1 MKQSFY
7 NHIEDDGTNYALY
20 NCRTDEL
27 VLMNPD
33 LKRLWTAHAATDVDA
48 LRTIHPTFY
57 AYLCEKGFLVDD
69 ALDEVQDYVDELA
82 RSDQSGATFS
92 IHINPT
98 LNCNMRCWYCYEKHR
113 PGTAM
118 SDEVRQ
124 RVERLMERKVAGAEL
139 RLLTL
144 FFFGGEPLMEF
155 DTVVWPLL
163 NAAVR
168 LCEAHGKALAVH
180 FTSNAYLL
188 TPERIVRLASLRLTY
203 PVSWQITLDGGRA
216 VHNRVRHTAAREA
229 TYDTIVRNI
238 HALLQA
244 GMSVLVRLNYQ
255 YANLLSF
262 LDVIDDFKNVEE
274 KLKPLLSFQF
284 QQIWQDRKKVIE
296 KNALENRLREVEDAY
311 KSAGLNIQ
319 PIQDYSLRCYADKE
333 NNIVV
338 NYNGD
343 LFKCTAR
350 DFLPENREGFLD
362 VDGELIL
369 NQRFQKRMQSKFAN
383 SVCRACSIFPLC
395 FGGCTQVLMGNTTT
409 CTKGYTETD
418 RTKLIKK
425 RIRRLSES
433 KNSIV

>member
-69 ALDEVQDYVDELA
+69 ALDEVQDYVDQLA
-82 RSDQSGATFS
+82 RSDRSGATFS
-92 IHINPT
+92 IYVNPT
-98 LNCNMRCWYCYEKHR
+98 LDCNMRCWYCYEKHR

-139 RLLTL
+139 RQLAL

-163 NAAVR
+163 CAAVR

-180 FTSNAYLL
+180 FTSNAYFL
-188 TPERIVRLASLRLTY
+188 TPERIARLASLRLTY

-216 VHNRVRHTAAREA
+216 VHNHVRHTAAREA

-262 LDVIDDFKNVEE
+262 LDVIDDFKDVDE

-284 QQIWQDRKKVIE
+284 QQVWQDGITYRKRKSLRNWKESNRHTKRRAYRFRRNRRARCDAMRTTSIALSSTTTATCSAVQR
-296 KNALENRLREVEDAY
+296 KTSFPTRAKAYFRQTANCKSTRLTRNAPPASSQTQSAGRARSTRFALEAVAKSRCPVLRTLA
-311 KSAGLNIQ
+311 
-319 PIQDYSLRCYADKE
+319 
-333 NNIVV
+333 
-338 NYNGD
+338 
-343 LFKCTAR
+343 
-350 DFLPENREGFLD
+350 
-362 VDGELIL
+362 
-369 NQRFQKRMQSKFAN
+369 
-383 SVCRACSIFPLC
+383 
-395 FGGCTQVLMGNTTT
+395 
-409 CTKGYTETD
+409 
-418 RTKLIKK
+418 
-425 RIRRLSES
+425 
-433 KNSIV
+433 

>member
-7 NHIEDDGTNYALY
+7 NHIEDNGTNYALY

-48 LRTIHPTFY
+48 LRAIHPTFY

-69 ALDEVQDYVDELA
+69 ALDEVQDYIDELA
-82 RSDQSGATFS
+82 RSDRSGATFS
-92 IHINPT
+92 IYVNPT
-98 LNCNMRCWYCYEKHR
+98 LDCNMRCWYCYEKHR

-118 SDEVRQ
+118 PDEVRQ
-124 RVERLMERKVAGAEL
+124 RVERLIERKVAGAGL
-139 RLLTL
+139 RQLNLS
-144 FFFGGEPLMEF
+144 FFGGEPLMEF

-163 NAAVR
+163 NAAVGF
-168 LCEAHGKALAVH
+168 CEAHGKALAVH

-188 TPERIVRLASLRLTY
+188 TPERIARLASLRLTY

-262 LDVIDDFKNVEE
+262 LDVIDDFKDVDE
-274 KLKPLLSFQF
+274 KLKPLLSFHF
-284 QQIWQDRKKVIE
+284 QQIWQDRNNTSREEIITKLERIE
-296 KNALENRLREVEDAY
+296 QAY
-311 KSAGLNIQ
+311 KETGLQ
-319 PIQDYSLRCYADKE
+319 FHTQRVRPTRCYADNE
-333 NNIVV
+333 YSIVV
-338 NYNGD
+338 NYDGN
-343 LFKCTAR
+343 LFRCTAQ
-350 DFLPENREGFLD
+350 DFVTDSREGILSPE
-362 VDGELIL
+362 GELQV
-369 NQRFQKRMQSKFAN
+369 NDTYRKRTARKFTN
-383 SVCRACSIFPLC
+383 EVCRACKVYPLC
-395 FGGCTQVLMGNTTT
+395 FGGCSQKQMSRFADACVMH
-409 CTKGYTETD
+409 YTEENKL
-418 RTKLIKK
+418 RLIKQ
-425 RIRRLSES
+425 RIRALSES
-433 KNSIV
+433 FHKQN